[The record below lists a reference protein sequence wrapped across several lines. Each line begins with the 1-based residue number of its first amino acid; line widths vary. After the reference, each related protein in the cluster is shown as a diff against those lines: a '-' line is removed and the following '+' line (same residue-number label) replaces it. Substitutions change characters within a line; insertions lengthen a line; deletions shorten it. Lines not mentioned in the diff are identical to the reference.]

1 MKKFLLK
8 QDYQQSR
15 NVSTKVKYLSFVT
28 ALLLLINP
36 ALLVGQIAKDKC
48 KFLGSVIPGSVP
60 SDFATYWNQVTPEN
74 GGKWGSVE
82 GTQDVMNWANLD
94 LAYNYAKGQ
103 GFPFKQHTFVW
114 GQQQPDWIG
123 GLTQAQQLE
132 EVEEWIK
139 SYCERFPATDY
150 IDVVNEPLHAVP
162 SYSGAL
168 GGAGSTGWDWVIWA
182 FEKARQYCPN
192 AKLALNDYNIISNN
206 SATDQYLQI
215 INLLKA
221 RNLIDVIGE
230 QGHFLETTPMATITA
245 NLNKLDATDI
255 PIHIS
260 EYDVNISNDNDQSLK
275 YQEQFSVLW
284 RHPGVQGITLWG
296 YKQGQIWRTDAYLV
310 RSAGTERPAMTWL
323 KSYVPG
329 VSGGTFCFV
338 TGLEDDQIDIKVY
351 PNPSPNGKITIETSY
366 ENTEVEIMDMHG
378 KSIRQVKVSNE
389 KPVSLDLTVS
399 PGVYVLKTSNVKGQK
414 VRKIII
420 Q

>member
-1 MKKFLLK
+1 MKKALLK
-8 QDYQQSR
+8 QNLRQRR
-15 NVSTKVKYLSFVT
+15 NPIQASKYLGFAT
-28 ALLLLINP
+28 ALLLLISP
-36 ALLVGQIAKDKC
+36 TLSIGQLAKDHC
-48 KFLGSVIPGSVP
+48 KFLGNVIPGSVP

-82 GTQDVMNWANLD
+82 GTQDVMNWDNLD
-94 LAYNYAKGQ
+94 LAYDYAKGK
-103 GFPFKQHTFVW
+103 GFLFKQHTFVW
-114 GQQQPDWIG
+114 GQQQPTWIG
-123 GLTQAQQLE
+123 GLTSAQQLE

-139 SYCERFPATDY
+139 LYCERFPATDY

-162 SYSGAL
+162 SYSAAL

-215 INLLKA
+215 INLLKT

-230 QGHFLETTPMATITA
+230 QGHFLETTPIATIKA
-245 NLNKLDATDI
+245 NLNKLEETGI

-260 EYDVNISNDNDQSLK
+260 EYDVNISNDGDQKLK
-275 YQEQFSVLW
+275 YEEQFSVLW
-284 RHPGVQGITLWG
+284 KHPGVEGITLWG

-329 VSGGTFCFV
+329 SSCFV

-366 ENTEVEIMDMHG
+366 GNTEVEIMDMHG

-389 KPVSLDLTVS
+389 QPVNLDLTVA

-414 VRKIII
+414 VRKIIV